1 MKSISSSARANILF
15 LSESGLSTRQISS
28 QTGLGKSTVARV
40 IKEIH
45 PGKENIKL
53 ECPSKLSPTDKRRIV
68 SSITS
73 GKVENAVQATHF
85 INSALSSP
93 ISAQTVRNVLKSASL
108 KAVVKKKKPLL
119 SVKHRQHR
127 LAFALKHKYWTVEDW
142 TRVIWS
148 DETKINRIGSDG
160 RKYVWKLS
168 GQPLQN
174 KEVQGTVKFGRGSL
188 MVWGCM
194 SWNGVGILAEVEGR
208 MNAEQYV
215 SILEDNLLPTMENS
229 GISEKSIIF
238 QQDNDPKHT
247 SKRAK
252 KWLESQGI
260 KLLDWPAQS
269 PDLNPIEHLWQ
280 ILKKKLNSYSTPS
293 KGVWELW
300 ERIEVEW
307 GKIEVEEC
315 QGLIESM
322 PRRLEAVIRAKEGHT
337 KY

>member
-1 MKSISSSARANILF
+1 MKPISASTRANICF
-15 LSESGLSTRQISS
+15 LSESGLSARQIAS

-53 ECPSKLSPTDKRRIV
+53 GHPSKLSPTDRRRIV

-73 GKVENAVQATHF
+73 GKVENAVQATHL

-93 ISAQTVRNVLKSASL
+93 ITSQTVHNVLKSASL

-119 SVKHRQHR
+119 SVRHRQHR
-127 LAFALKHKYWTVEDW
+127 LAFALKHQQWTIEDW

-160 RKYVWKLS
+160 RKYVWKVA
-168 GQPLQN
+168 GKALQD
-174 KEVQGTVKFGRGSL
+174 KEVQGTVKFGGGSL

-194 SWNGVGILAEVEGR
+194 GWNGVGILAEVEGR
-208 MNAEQYV
+208 MNAGQYV

-229 GISEKSIIF
+229 GIPEENIIF

-247 SKRAK
+247 SKRAQE
-252 KWLESQGI
+252 WLESQGI
-260 KLLDWPAQS
+260 KVLDWPAQS

-280 ILKKKLNSYSTPS
+280 ILKKKLNSYATSPR
-293 KGVWELW
+293 GVWELW
-300 ERIEVEW
+300 ERIEMEW

-315 QGLIESM
+315 QRLIESM
-322 PRRLEAVIRAKEGHT
+322 PRRVEAVIKAKGGHT

>member
-1 MKSISSSARANILF
+1 MKPISTSARANILF
-15 LSESGLSTRQISS
+15 LSESGLSARKISS
-28 QTGLGKSTVARV
+28 QTGLGKSTIARI
-40 IKEIH
+40 IKEAH
-45 PGKENIKL
+45 PAKENIKL
-53 ECPSKLSPTDKRRIV
+53 GPPSKLSPTDKRRIV
-68 SSITS
+68 FSITS
-73 GKVENAVQATHF
+73 NKVENAVQATQL
-85 INSALSSP
+85 INSTLSSP
-93 ISAQTVRNVLKSASL
+93 ISSQTVRNVLKAASL

-119 SVKHRQHR
+119 SIRYRKHR
-127 LAFALKHKYWTVEDW
+127 LAFALKHQHWTVEDW

-160 RKYVWKLS
+160 RKYVWKVAGKS
-168 GQPLQN
+168 LQD
-174 KEVQGTVKFGRGSL
+174 KEVQGTIKFGGGSL

-194 SWNGVGILAEVEGR
+194 GWNGVGILAEVEGR

-229 GISEKSIIF
+229 GIPEESIIF

-247 SKRAK
+247 SKRAQE
-252 KWLESQGI
+252 WLETQGI
-260 KLLDWPAQS
+260 KVLDWPAQS

-280 ILKKKLNSYSTPS
+280 ILKKMLNRYETPP

-300 ERIEVEW
+300 ERIDVEW

-315 QGLIESM
+315 QRLIESM
-322 PRRLEAVIRAKEGHT
+322 PRRLEAVIKAKGGHT

>member
-1 MKSISSSARANILF
+1 MKPISASARAHILF
-15 LSESGLSTRQISS
+15 LSESGLSARKISS

-40 IKEIH
+40 IKEVH
-45 PGKENIKL
+45 PNRENIKL
-53 ECPSKLSPTDKRRIV
+53 GPPSKLSPTDKRRII

-73 GKVENAVQATHF
+73 GKVENAVQATQL
-85 INSALSSP
+85 INSTLSTPVS
-93 ISAQTVRNVLKSASL
+93 SQTICNVLKSASL

-119 SVKHRQHR
+119 SVKHRKYR
-127 LAFALKHKYWTVEDW
+127 LDFALKHQHWTVEDW

-160 RKYVWKLS
+160 RKYVWKVA
-168 GQPLQN
+168 GQPLQD
-174 KEVQGTVKFGRGSL
+174 KEVQGTVKFGGGSL

-194 SWNGVGILAEVEGR
+194 GWNGVGILAEVEGR

-215 SILEDNLLPTMENS
+215 SILEDNLLPTMEYS
-229 GISEKSIIF
+229 GIPGGSIIF

-247 SKRAK
+247 SKRAQ
-252 KWLESQGI
+252 KWLESKGI
-260 KLLDWPAQS
+260 KVLDWPAQS

-280 ILKKKLNSYSTPS
+280 ILKKKLNSYAIPP

-300 ERIEVEW
+300 DRIEVEW
-307 GKIEVEEC
+307 GMIEAEEC
-315 QGLIESM
+315 QRLIESM
-322 PRRLEAVIRAKEGHT
+322 PRRLEAVIKAKGGHT